1 MTETHRVEGD
11 LRTLSYE
18 AAIYFYPLVTMD
30 ITRLQTINRT
40 GPGSGPPNQFHHIRE
55 YPTADFRAVV
65 RPNFDTLYSLAWLD
79 LTGGPVIM
87 DVPDADDRYFMLE
100 MLDMWTDVFASPGKR
115 TSGTGAQKYLIVGPG
130 QAGPLPSDISVIN
143 APTPHVW
150 IIGRTQTN
158 GPDDYHAVHDV
169 QDGYTLTAAGP
180 APVPFITDDN
190 YDVTTEPLRKVNAMD
205 AVEYL
210 TYAAELLTI
219 NLPHPTDFSMLARLA
234 KLGIEAGKP
243 FDAHR
248 FSAEQL
254 SAIDAGYRD
263 ALAAIPSSVP
273 TLGANI
279 DGWLSLIEGIGVYG
293 NSYLR
298 RAAVTLVGLGA
309 NPAEDAV
316 YPLLVT
322 DANGQ
327 SPSGENDYVIHFD
340 ADKLPPVDAFWSVTM
355 YDAEGYPVANEIN
368 RFAIEDR
375 DTLHYNAD
383 GSLDL
388 YLQHTSPTPDKQAN
402 WLPAPSGT
410 LGVTMRL
417 YAPRREVL
425 EGRWRPPPVRNS

>member
-1 MTETHRVEGD
+1 VSTLSND

-30 ITRLQTINRT
+30 ITRLQMTNRT
-40 GPGSGPPNQFHHIRE
+40 GPGAGPPNQFHHIRE

-65 RPNFDTLYSLAWLD
+65 RPHFDTLYSLAWLD
-79 LTGGPVIM
+79 LTGGPMIM
-87 DVPDADDRYFMLE
+87 DVPDTDDRYFMLE

-130 QAGPLPSDISVIN
+130 QAGPLPKETPVIK

-158 GPDDYHAVHDV
+158 GPADYDAVHAV
-169 QDGYTLTAAGP
+169 QDGYTLTPLGP
-180 APVPFITDDN
+180 PPVPFAKDVN
-190 YDVTTEPLRKVNAMD
+190 YDVATEPLRKVNALG

-210 TYAAELLTI
+210 TYAAELLAL
-219 NLPHPTDFSMLARLA
+219 NPPHPTDFSILARLA
-234 KLGIEAGKP
+234 NLGIEAGKP
-243 FDAHR
+243 FGAQR
-248 FSAEQL
+248 FSADQFAE
-254 SAIDAGYRD
+254 IEAGHRD
-263 ALAAIPSSVP
+263 ALAAIASCVP
-273 TLGANI
+273 ALGNNV

-316 YPLLVT
+316 YPLLVA
-322 DANGQ
+322 DADGQ
-327 SPSGENDYVIHFD
+327 QPSGENDCVIHFD
-340 ADKLPPVDAFWSVTM
+340 ADGLPPVDAFWSVTM
-355 YDAEGYPVANEIN
+355 YDAEGYPVANEIS
-368 RFAIEDR
+368 RFAIGDR
-375 DTLHYNAD
+375 DPLHYNAD

-388 YLQHTSPTPDKQAN
+388 YLQHANPGPDKQAN
-402 WLPAPSGT
+402 WLPTPSGT
-410 LGVTMRL
+410 LGITMRL

-425 EGRWRPPPVRNS
+425 DGKWHPPPVRRA